1 MFRKQTIWNLIVSNY
16 DLIVGMALPD
26 YEAWAIFEAVARLGS
41 FTGAARELALSKPTI
56 SKAVSRLE
64 RSLGTV
70 LFHRTSRTISLS
82 TAGKSLLPHARQI
95 ALDGEAAM
103 EAARDTTHLLKG
115 QVRLAAPLSYGLSH
129 LAPVIADFMCAF
141 PEITVDL
148 QLNDARVD
156 LVEEGF
162 DCAIRIAALP
172 DSSLRAIKLRD
183 VDGYFVAA
191 AGYLDRMGQPRTPA
205 DLSHHDCF
213 IYSNTPNPELW
224 QIIGPDDQTV
234 SVHPR
239 CRFQSNNGD
248 VMLPPLGAGRGI
260 GYLPDFLCQKALET
274 GQLVNVLPGW
284 RMGDITLNIVMP
296 PSPLRPARVD
306 ALVNF
311 LKDNLR

>member
-1 MFRKQTIWNLIVSNY
+1 
-16 DLIVGMALPD
+16 MALPD

-41 FTGAARELALSKPTI
+41 FTAAARELALSKPTV

-64 RSLGTV
+64 QSLGTV
-70 LFHRTSRTISLS
+70 LFHRTSRKISLS
-82 TAGKSLLPHARQI
+82 TAGRSLLPHARQI

-129 LAPVIADFMCAF
+129 LAPVIADFMCAY

-183 VDGYFVAA
+183 VDGYFIAA
-191 AGYLDRMGQPRTPA
+191 PSYLERIGQPHSPA

-213 IYSNTPNPELW
+213 IYSNTPNPEIW
-224 QIIGPDDQTV
+224 QISGPDGQTI
-234 SVHPR
+234 SLHPK

-248 VMLPPLGAGRGI
+248 VMLPALIAGRGI
-260 GYLPDFLCQKALET
+260 GYLPDFLCQKALKS
-274 GQLVNVLPGW
+274 GDLVNVLPGW
-284 RMGDITLNIVMP
+284 RMGDIALNIVMP
-296 PSPLRPARVD
+296 PSRLRPARVD
-306 ALVNF
+306 ALVDF